1 MLAAA
6 ARLRALPS
14 LTASCTRQPRWLWS
28 GKLRIEMEEDAEAEA
43 RSLASLAVEQP
54 ALFRAV
60 TGADNGK
67 LPDLRGLC
75 FGTDSLV
82 GEGSNRV
89 SDQVAQS
96 STVDRSDGPYSGSER
111 SEDEQFDSSVEQV
124 RSSYFPFSSSALQL
138 CPIGGASPAAPVP
151 RGLAW
156 LRSAWP
162 AIVERWLLLGPRRRG
177 EDNFSL
183 LSRNRVTDSIEDL
196 LFSVEDPVGFLSS
209 TVDRSDGP
217 YSGSERSE
225 DEQFDSSVE
234 QVRSSYF
241 PFSSSALQLCPIG
254 GASPAAPVPRGLA
267 WLRSAWPAIVER
279 WLLLG
284 PRRRGE
290 DDFSLLSRLGYYHD
304 DRYGDDCYGWVC
316 SGDVGW
322 PADYLGGR
330 IFQPL
335 SSSQLDAAWAHRM
348 WRHALQRVQAT
359 LMGPSGS
366 AWLALRSAERRRHE
380 AFCLLLRERR
390 ISRIHARSLSPGMNR
405 ERDQPLADAEAAYL
419 RAARHAEE
427 CRHRCRRAR
436 ALAAP
441 TSGRRRHHRH
451 HHRACG

>member
-1 MLAAA
+1 MLDAAAMLAAA

-54 ALFRAV
+54 ALYRAV
-60 TGADNGK
+60 TGADNGQ

-89 SDQVAQS
+89 SDLVAQS

-124 RSSYFPFSSSALQL
+124 RSSYFPFSSSALRL

-162 AIVERWLLLGPRRRG
+162 V
-177 EDNFSL
+177 
-183 LSRNRVTDSIEDL
+183 
-196 LFSVEDPVGFLSS
+196 
-209 TVDRSDGP
+209 
-217 YSGSERSE
+217 
-225 DEQFDSSVE
+225 
-234 QVRSSYF
+234 
-241 PFSSSALQLCPIG
+241 
-254 GASPAAPVPRGLA
+254 
-267 WLRSAWPAIVER
+267 IVER

-304 DRYGDDCYGWVC
+304 DRYGEDCYGWVC

-348 WRHALQRVQAT
+348 WRRALQRVQAT

-390 ISRIHARSLSPGMNR
+390 ISRNHARSLPPGMNR

-419 RAARHAEE
+419 RAARYAEE

-451 HHRACG
+451 HHRACGCEWWGVGRGRVCPGVRVWSGA